1 MSDKPGSFQDEKV
14 AAMMSDNPGSG
25 QDEADEK
32 TGSKQEIPEWF
43 KNFSQ
48 EEAYHFMMNVK
59 ARSEPDVSSSS
70 SSSSA
75 TCSSS
80 SSSSSSS
87 SEPSVSSP
95 SPKDASE
102 LTERKIVTKTNPE
115 IAIIKKR
122 KERAAATPTGRG
134 REHKIRKNYK
144 EVDTTEDEDAIC
156 VVGVRQTIKV
166 YDPEIAGLES
176 DESHTTL
183 ENKGNYVVIKEACRV
198 LSRPDM
204 PFKAVFGKLNIC

>member
-1 MSDKPGSFQDEKV
+1 
-14 AAMMSDNPGSG
+14 
-25 QDEADEK
+25 
-32 TGSKQEIPEWF
+32 
-43 KNFSQ
+43 
-48 EEAYHFMMNVK
+48 
-59 ARSEPDVSSSS
+59 
-70 SSSSA
+70 
-75 TCSSS
+75 
-80 SSSSSSS
+80 
-87 SEPSVSSP
+87 
-95 SPKDASE
+95 
-102 LTERKIVTKTNPE
+102 VTKTNPE

-134 REHKIRKNYK
+134 REHKIAKNYK
-144 EVDTTEDEDAIC
+144 EVDTTEDDDAIY

-166 YDPEIAGLES
+166 YDHEIAGLVS